1 MHLTRTSGQAVV
13 FEKDID
19 STRIIV
25 QNYRRLP
32 QLSRDTPLPS
42 LRRPRSS
49 NLLFNCKKG
58 DTRPLFMH
66 SVIDSNNHLFGKLK
80 TCLCT
85 QLERQRRPKIQSAFR
100 VSGKGSVIRKSF
112 GHNLGYLFKFQ
123 PIPRLLADFDEV
135 SLS

>member
-1 MHLTRTSGQAVV
+1 MKPCNASNKNERSSCCFRKNRGFHEHYRPELPTTTSVV
-13 FEKDID
+13 P
-19 STRIIV
+19 SH
-25 QNYRRLP
+25 
-32 QLSRDTPLPS
+32 PLPS
-42 LRRPRSS
+42 LRRPRPS

-66 SVIDSNNHLFGKLK
+66 SVIDSKNHLFGKLK

-112 GHNLGYLFKFQ
+112 VHNLGYLFKFQ
-123 PIPRLLADFDEV
+123 PIHFDEV